1 MVVVLVLKDVASTV
15 FVVEI
20 DDAVWDSLGD
30 VSESADEE
38 VRVEEVG
45 VDVGVDVGE
54 EAERVERDEEL
65 AVVDD
70 FSVKDD

>member
-1 MVVVLVLKDVASTV
+1 MVVVLVLKNVASTV

-20 DDAVWDSLGD
+20 DDAAWDSLGD

-54 EAERVERDEEL
+54 EEERVERDEEL

-70 FSVKDD
+70 FSVKND